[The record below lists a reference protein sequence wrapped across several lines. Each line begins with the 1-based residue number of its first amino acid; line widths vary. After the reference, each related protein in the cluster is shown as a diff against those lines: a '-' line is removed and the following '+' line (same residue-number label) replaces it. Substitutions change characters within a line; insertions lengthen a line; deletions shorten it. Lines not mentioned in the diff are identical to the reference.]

1 MRFSSILKISYK
13 NLAVFK
19 MRSLVTLGG
28 MTVGIAAIIFLVS
41 LGYGLQFLVKKE
53 LATLEDLKTIDVF
66 PGGSAL
72 PLSVDNLKE
81 IEKMDA
87 VENVYPVVDIASR
100 LKHNHSLVE
109 ALAHSV
115 KYDYLKTQKITNEE
129 KEWGRREIIVTKAV
143 SNLFGKSPG
152 EMIGQEVELQM
163 VLSADLL
170 GNDAS
175 KKTISGEKFKIKEVL
190 TNEEQRAEF
199 YLPID
204 FLWDKGLQNHTLAKV
219 IVSDVRKINSLR
231 KQIEAM
237 GLKTDYVG
245 DTLAQVDRTF
255 QLFRIFLGVFGGVAL
270 VVAALGMF
278 NTLTVSLLER
288 IREVG
293 LMKALGMRAKEVGGL
308 FVTEG
313 IILGVSGGV
322 IGVVLGVVLGKILNL
337 IVGLWGRGEMG
348 NIVNFFATPWY
359 FAFFVVGVSLVIS
372 LFAAIYPARRA
383 IKIRALDA
391 LRFE

>member
-53 LATLEDLKTIDVF
+53 LATLEDLKTIDVY
-66 PGGSAL
+66 PGGTAL
-72 PLSVDNLKE
+72 PLTTSNLQE
-81 IEKMDA
+81 MEKMNA
-87 VENVYPVVDIASR
+87 VESVYPVVDIASR
-100 LKHNHSLVE
+100 LKFNHSLVE

-115 KYDYLKTQKITNEE
+115 KYEYLLSQKITKNQQ
-129 KEWGRREIIVTKAV
+129 KWQNKEIIITKAV

-152 EMIGQEVELQM
+152 EMVGQEVELQM
-163 VLSADLL
+163 VLTSDLL
-170 GNDAS
+170 GEDAN
-175 KKTISGEKFKIKEVL
+175 KKTIGGEKFKVKEVL
-190 TNEEQRAEF
+190 EREDQKAEF

-204 FLWDKGLQNHTLAKV
+204 FLWSKGVKNHTLAKV
-219 IVSDVRKINSLR
+219 KVKDIRKINSLR

-237 GLKTDYVG
+237 GLKTEYVG

-255 QLFRIFLGVFGGVAL
+255 KLFRIFLGVFGGVAL

-293 LMKALGMRAKEVGGL
+293 LMKALGMRAKEVGEL
-308 FVTEG
+308 FLTEG
-313 IILGVSGGV
+313 IILGVGGGV
-322 IGVVLGVVLGKILNL
+322 VGIILGVVLGKILNI
-337 IVGLWGRGEMG
+337 IVGLWGKGETG
-348 NIVNFFATPWY
+348 TIVNFFATPWY
-359 FAFFVVGVSLVIS
+359 FALFVVGISLVIS

-391 LRFE
+391 LRYE